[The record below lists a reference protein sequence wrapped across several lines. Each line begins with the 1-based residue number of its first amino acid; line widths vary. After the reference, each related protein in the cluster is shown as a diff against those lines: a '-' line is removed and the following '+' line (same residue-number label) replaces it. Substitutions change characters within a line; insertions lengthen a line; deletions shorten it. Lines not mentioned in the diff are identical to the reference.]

1 MSKNK
6 SSKLTL
12 REEESRHP
20 VGSGLTM
27 SDPVIDEGTAVDQ
40 VIDPAPQG
48 LEGGVCSI
56 GPQAGYLTVEEGCVD
71 QLQLLTHHNKA
82 LNGLL

>member
-1 MSKNK
+1 MSKTK

-20 VGSGLTM
+20 VGPGLTM
-27 SDPVIDEGTAVDQ
+27 SDPVIDEGTTVDQ
-40 VIDPAPQG
+40 VIDPSPQR
-48 LEGGVCSI
+48 LEGGVGSI
-56 GPQAGYLTVEEGCVD
+56 GPQAGDLTVEEGCVD

>member
-6 SSKLTL
+6 SSTLTL

-20 VGSGLTM
+20 VGSGLTV
-27 SDPVIDEGTAVDQ
+27 SDPVINEGTAVDQ

-48 LEGGVCSI
+48 LEGKVGRI
-56 GPQAGYLTVEEGCVD
+56 DPQAGDLTVEEGCVD
-71 QLQLLTHHNKA
+71 
-82 LNGLL
+82 